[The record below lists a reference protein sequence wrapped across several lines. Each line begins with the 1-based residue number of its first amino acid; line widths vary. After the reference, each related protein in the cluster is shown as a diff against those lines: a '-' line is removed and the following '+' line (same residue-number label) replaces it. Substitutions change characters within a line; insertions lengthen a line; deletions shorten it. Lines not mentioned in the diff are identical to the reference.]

1 MLKGRWADGIAPRN
15 FAWIVQGRLT
25 VSERPGGYAP
35 HHRKVRRQE
44 EILWLEAQG
53 FTRVVSLLS
62 SSHNLH
68 AYEEL
73 GLPASHFGLPPHSDV
88 RDVLMELYP
97 AMLAWIYAGERLLV
111 HQDELSER
119 VAGVAA
125 GFLCWCGVLPD
136 PPRAIYA
143 VEQLVRRQL
152 GSDGRAI
159 VALAALLPPPGGG
172 ASAPESTQ
180 SEPCDVQPPQSEP
193 PQSEP
198 PQSEPPQSEPP
209 QSEPHQSEP
218 HQSEP
223 TPTRSVR
230 ARSGPTRRALALV
243 EDVPAPG
250 ETVPGERGPAGAGP
264 ASGGHGSAE
273 PDSHPPSEKAH
284 ASRVPTPARQAPRRR
299 ATGEPQ
305 HPAGGPKPPS

>member
-15 FAWIVQGRLT
+15 FAWIVQGRLA

-172 ASAPESTQ
+172 ASAPEPPQ
-180 SEPCDVQPPQSEP
+180 SEPCDVQPH
-193 PQSEP
+193 
-198 PQSEPPQSEPP
+198 
-209 QSEPHQSEP
+209 QSEPHQSEPHQSEPHRSEP

>member
-1 MLKGRWADGIAPRN
+1 M
-15 FAWIVQGRLT
+15 
-25 VSERPGGYAP
+25 SERPGGYAP

-53 FTRVVSLLS
+53 FTRVVSLLP

-88 RDVLMELYP
+88 RDVLMVLYP
-97 AMLAWIYAGERLLV
+97 AMLGWIHEGERLLV

-159 VALAALLPPPGGG
+159 VALAALLPPPDGDVR
-172 ASAPESTQ
+172 APGTDQ
-180 SEPCDVQPPQSEP
+180 SEPRDAQPPQPQPQP
-193 PQSEP
+193 P
-198 PQSEPPQSEPP
+198 
-209 QSEPHQSEP
+209 
-218 HQSEP
+218 
-223 TPTRSVR
+223 
-230 ARSGPTRRALALV
+230 
-243 EDVPAPG
+243 
-250 ETVPGERGPAGAGP
+250 
-264 ASGGHGSAE
+264 
-273 PDSHPPSEKAH
+273 
-284 ASRVPTPARQAPRRR
+284 
-299 ATGEPQ
+299 
-305 HPAGGPKPPS
+305 

>member
-15 FAWIVQGRLT
+15 FAWIVQGRLA

-180 SEPCDVQPPQSEP
+180 SEP
-193 PQSEP
+193 
-198 PQSEPPQSEPP
+198 
-209 QSEPHQSEP
+209 
-218 HQSEP
+218 

>member
-15 FAWIVQGRLT
+15 FAWIVQGRLA

-172 ASAPESTQ
+172 ASAPES
-180 SEPCDVQPPQSEP
+180 PQSEP

-198 PQSEPPQSEPP
+198 PQSEPP
-209 QSEPHQSEP
+209 
-218 HQSEP
+218 QSEP

-250 ETVPGERGPAGAGP
+250 ETVPGETVPGERGPAGAGP
-264 ASGGHGSAE
+264 ASGGHGSAG
-273 PDSHPPSEKAH
+273 PDAHPPSEKAH

-299 ATGEPQ
+299 ATGEPP
-305 HPAGGPKPPS
+305 HPAGGPEPPS

>member
-15 FAWIVQGRLT
+15 FAWIVQGRLA

-198 PQSEPPQSEPP
+198 PQSEP
-209 QSEPHQSEP
+209 HQSEP